1 MIGEEHIA
9 KPIIAKFIVNA
20 RQIRS
25 RIVRLTLVRLT
36 LYSYLV
42 YLKAGDSFTTK
53 EKGRGRGYLP
63 RPGFGG

>member
-36 LYSYLV
+36 LDSYPV
-42 YLKAGDSFTTK
+42 YLKAGIRSPQK
-53 EKGRGRGYLP
+53 KRGAAGDTCRAP
-63 RPGFGG
+63 V